1 VASGLPSLYAGAM
14 AADATTLDVPGPDG
28 VRAVRVSSPT
38 RVLWPDA
45 GITKLDL
52 ATYLLAVGDR
62 FLALAGYRPV
72 TLQRFPTGVGGEEFY
87 SKNPPKGVPDYAST
101 VTVTYPSGRRHPQLV
116 LDELATAVWAVQM
129 NTITFHPWPV
139 SVGPS
144 PDALDNPDE
153 LRIDLDPQPGRSF
166 AEVVTAATTLR
177 EVLADAGLAAY
188 PKTSGS
194 RGVHVYSRIR
204 PDHEFLDV
212 RHGVIAIAREL
223 ERRLPDLVTTAW
235 WKEERGDKIF
245 VDFNQA
251 NRDRTIASAY
261 SPRPL
266 AGAPV
271 SMPCSWEQLAGVTP
285 GDFTVR
291 TVPRLVASDPDPW
304 ADIARTAGDLGPAL
318 GWWERDAADGLP
330 ELSFPPDYPKMPGE
344 PPRVQPSRKRYDDD
358 DYHQSEGGYL
368 RDDPEQPPGAG
379 PRRPRR
385 TAG

>member
-1 VASGLPSLYAGAM
+1 M
-14 AADATTLDVPGPDG
+14 ATDATVLEVPGSGDKTLK
-28 VRAVRVSSPT
+28 VRISSPT

-52 ATYLLAVGDR
+52 AGYLLAVGDR
-62 FLALAGYRPV
+62 FMALAGHRPV
-72 TLQRFPTGVGGEEFY
+72 TLQRFPTGIDGEEFY
-87 SKNPPKGVPDYAST
+87 SKNPPKGVPDHANT

-116 LDELATAVWAVQM
+116 IDELATAVWAVQM

-139 SVGPS
+139 TVGPR
-144 PDALDNPDE
+144 PDTLDNPDE

-166 AEVVTAATTLR
+166 AEVVTAATALR
-177 EVLADAGLAAY
+177 EVLTDAGLTAY

-204 PDHEFLDV
+204 PEHEFLDV

-235 WKEERGDKIF
+235 WKEQRGDKIF

-271 SMPCSWEQLAGVTP
+271 SMPCSWEHLAGVTP
-285 GDFTVR
+285 QDFTVR
-291 TVPRLVASDPDPW
+291 TVPDIVASQPDPW
-304 ADIARTAGDLGPAL
+304 ADIAEGAGDLGRAL
-318 GWWERDAADGLP
+318 EWWDRDVADGLP

-344 PPRVQPSRKRYDDD
+344 PKRVQPSRSRADTKGI
-358 DYHQSEGGYL
+358 QV
-368 RDDPEQPPGAG
+368 
-379 PRRPRR
+379 
-385 TAG
+385 